1 MTGES
6 GAFFA
11 SMICGASMLLL
22 WDILYG
28 LRRALKCGAVADTL
42 LDILWWTAFAAVFT
56 VFLWNANSLRIRG
69 YEFIAAAAAAFLYHI
84 TVSKVIK
91 RVFCVI
97 FDVIL
102 KIFRFILKILLTPAV
117 FLYKIL
123 IRPFKNLC
131 RKRRSA
137 AAAKA
142 AEAGGDIS

>member
-6 GAFFA
+6 AAFFA
-11 SMICGASMLLL
+11 SMICGAAMLLL
-22 WDILYG
+22 WDIMYG

-42 LDILWWTAFAAVFT
+42 LDILWWIAFASAFT
-56 VFLWNANSLRIRG
+56 MFLWNTNSLRIRG
-69 YEFIAAAAAAFLYHI
+69 YEFFAASAAAFLYHI
-84 TVSKVIK
+84 TVSKAIK

-102 KIFRFILKILLTPAV
+102 KIFRFIFKILLTPAV

-131 RKRRSA
+131 RKRKSTSSA
-137 AAAKA
+137 GA
-142 AEAGGDIS
+142 AENSGKTH

>member
-22 WDILYG
+22 WDIMYG
-28 LRRALKCGAVADTL
+28 LRRAWKCGAAANTL
-42 LDILWWTAFAAVFT
+42 LDIIWWIAFASGFT
-56 VFLWNANSLRIRG
+56 LLLWNANSLRIRG
-69 YEFIAAAAAAFLYHI
+69 YEFVAASAAAFLYHI

-102 KIFRFILKILLTPAV
+102 KIFRFIFKILLTPAV

-131 RKRRSA
+131 KKRRSA
-137 AAAKA
+137 SSGKA
-142 AEAGGDIS
+142 ADNSGEAN